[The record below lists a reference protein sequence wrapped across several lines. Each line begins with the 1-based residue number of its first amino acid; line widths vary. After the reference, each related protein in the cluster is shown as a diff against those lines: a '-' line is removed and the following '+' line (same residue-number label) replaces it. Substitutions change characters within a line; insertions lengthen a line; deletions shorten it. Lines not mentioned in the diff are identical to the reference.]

1 MNKQTL
7 ANMFGIETH
16 EEDVR
21 RMNMEN
27 ESLAQQVARLQV
39 RNDQLHEELAFYK
52 LSDENKIKVMSK
64 DIEELEQTYKA
75 RIREYEE
82 LAARCDKIIDDIEQI
97 GHREFARGRQAAYSE
112 MGIWRLDA
120 LDAGNHLVMDKN
132 GDVYELLED
141 LEDVKASDD
150 AVVNTVSTSEI
161 EIDDLTEEKHK
172 ELQELAK
179 IYYT

>member
-27 ESLAQQVARLQV
+27 ESLVSQVARLQI

-52 LSDENKIKVMSK
+52 LADEDKIKLIREDADQAYEICVKLATKCDKM
-64 DIEELEQTYKA
+64 IEEM
-75 RIREYEE
+75 
-82 LAARCDKIIDDIEQI
+82 EQI
-97 GHREFARGRQAAYSE
+97 AHREFARGRQAAYSE

-120 LDAGNHLVMDKN
+120 LDAGNRLVMDKN
-132 GDVYELLED
+132 GDVYELLND
-141 LEDVKASDD
+141 LEDVKPNDND
-150 AVVNTVSTSEI
+150 NVNTVSTQEFEKAVEDYLGSEI
-161 EIDDLTEEKHK
+161 ELDDLV
-172 ELQELAK
+172 
-179 IYYT
+179 

>member
-27 ESLAQQVARLQV
+27 ESLASQVARLQI

-52 LSDENKIKVMSK
+52 LADEDKVKLIREDADQAYDIYVKLATKCDKM
-64 DIEELEQTYKA
+64 IEEM
-75 RIREYEE
+75 
-82 LAARCDKIIDDIEQI
+82 EQI
-97 GHREFARGRQAAYSE
+97 AHREFARGRQAAYSE

-120 LDAGNHLVMDKN
+120 LDAGNRLVMDACGN
-132 GDVYELLED
+132 VYELLND
-141 LEDVKASDD
+141 LEDVKADD
-150 AVVNTVSTSEI
+150 NDSVNTVSTQEFKKAVEDYLGSEI
-161 EIDDLTEEKHK
+161 EIDDL
-172 ELQELAK
+172 L
-179 IYYT
+179 

>member
-21 RMNMEN
+21 MMNMEN
-27 ESLAQQVARLQV
+27 ESLAQQVARLQI
-39 RNDQLHEELAFYK
+39 RNDQLQAELAFYK
-52 LSDENKIKVMSK
+52 LTDEEKV
-64 DIEELEQTYKA
+64 QT
-75 RIREYEE
+75 IREDADQAYEIYVK
-82 LAARCDKIIDDIEQI
+82 LATKCDKMIDEIEQI

>member
-21 RMNMEN
+21 RMDMEN
-27 ESLAQQVARLQV
+27 KSLAQQVARLQV

-132 GDVYELLED
+132 GGVYELLED
-141 LEDVKASDD
+141 LEDVKPDVD
-150 AVVNTVSTSEI
+150 TVMTTSLQD
-161 EIDDLTEEKHK
+161 EIDISDLTE
-172 ELQELAK
+172 
-179 IYYT
+179 

>member
-21 RMNMEN
+21 RINMEN

-39 RNDQLHEELAFYK
+39 RNDQLQAELAFYK
-52 LSDENKIKVMSK
+52 LTDEEKV
-64 DIEELEQTYKA
+64 QT
-75 RIREYEE
+75 IREDADQAYEIYVK
-82 LAARCDKIIDDIEQI
+82 LAQKCDKMIDEIEQI

-141 LEDVKASDD
+141 FEDVMADD
-150 AVVNTVSTSEI
+150 NDNVNTVSTSELDKAVEDYIGSEI
-161 EIDDLTEEKHK
+161 EIDDL
-172 ELQELAK
+172 L
-179 IYYT
+179 

>member
-27 ESLAQQVARLQV
+27 ESLASQVARLQI

-52 LSDENKIKVMSK
+52 LADEDKVKLIREDADQAYEIYVKLATKCDKM
-64 DIEELEQTYKA
+64 IEEM
-75 RIREYEE
+75 
-82 LAARCDKIIDDIEQI
+82 EQI
-97 GHREFARGRQAAYSE
+97 AHREFARGRQAAYSE

-120 LDAGNHLVMDKN
+120 LDAGNRLVMDKN
-132 GDVYELLED
+132 GDVYELLND
-141 LEDVKASDD
+141 LEDVKPDD
-150 AVVNTVSTSEI
+150 NDNVNTVSTSEFDKAVEDYLGSEI
-161 EIDDLTEEKHK
+161 ELDDLV
-172 ELQELAK
+172 
-179 IYYT
+179 

>member
-27 ESLAQQVARLQV
+27 ESLASQVARLQI

-52 LSDENKIKVMSK
+52 LADEDKVKLIREDADQAYEIYVKLATKCDKM
-64 DIEELEQTYKA
+64 IEEM
-75 RIREYEE
+75 
-82 LAARCDKIIDDIEQI
+82 EQI
-97 GHREFARGRQAAYSE
+97 AHREFARGRQAAYSE

-120 LDAGNHLVMDKN
+120 LDAGNRLVMDACGN
-132 GDVYELLED
+132 VYELLND
-141 LEDVKASDD
+141 LEDVKPDD
-150 AVVNTVSTSEI
+150 NDSVNTVSTQEFEKAVEDYLGSEI
-161 EIDDLTEEKHK
+161 ELDDLV
-172 ELQELAK
+172 
-179 IYYT
+179 

>member
-27 ESLAQQVARLQV
+27 ESLASQVARLQI

-52 LSDENKIKVMSK
+52 LADEDKVKLIREDADQAYEIYVKLANKCDKM
-64 DIEELEQTYKA
+64 IEEM
-75 RIREYEE
+75 
-82 LAARCDKIIDDIEQI
+82 EQI
-97 GHREFARGRQAAYSE
+97 AHREFARGRQAAYSE

-120 LDAGNHLVMDKN
+120 LDAGNRLVMDACGN
-132 GDVYELLED
+132 VYELLND

-150 AVVNTVSTSEI
+150 NVNTVSTQEFEKAVEDYLGSEI
-161 EIDDLTEEKHK
+161 ELDDLV
-172 ELQELAK
+172 
-179 IYYT
+179 

>member
-21 RMNMEN
+21 RINMEN

-39 RNDQLHEELAFYK
+39 RNDQLQAELAFYK
-52 LSDENKIKVMSK
+52 LTDEEKV
-64 DIEELEQTYKA
+64 QT
-75 RIREYEE
+75 IREDADQAYEIYVK
-82 LAARCDKIIDDIEQI
+82 LAQKCDKMIDEIEQI

-141 LEDVKASDD
+141 FEDVTADD
-150 AVVNTVSTSEI
+150 NDNVNTVSTSELDKAVEDYIGSEI
-161 EIDDLTEEKHK
+161 EIDDL
-172 ELQELAK
+172 L
-179 IYYT
+179 

>member
-27 ESLAQQVARLQV
+27 ESLAQQVARLQI
-39 RNDQLHEELAFYK
+39 RNDQLQAELAFYK
-52 LSDENKIKVMSK
+52 LTDEEKV
-64 DIEELEQTYKA
+64 QT
-75 RIREYEE
+75 IREDADQAYEIYVK
-82 LAARCDKIIDDIEQI
+82 LAQKCDKMIDEIEQI

>member
-27 ESLAQQVARLQV
+27 ESLASQVARLQI

-52 LSDENKIKVMSK
+52 LADEDKVKLIREDADQAYEIYVKLATKCDKM
-64 DIEELEQTYKA
+64 IEEM
-75 RIREYEE
+75 
-82 LAARCDKIIDDIEQI
+82 EQI
-97 GHREFARGRQAAYSE
+97 AHREFARGRQAAYSE

-120 LDAGNHLVMDKN
+120 LDAGNRLVMDACGN
-132 GDVYELLED
+132 VYELLND
-141 LEDVKASDD
+141 LEDVKPDD
-150 AVVNTVSTSEI
+150 NDNVNTVSTQEFEKAVEDYLGSEI
-161 EIDDLTEEKHK
+161 EIDDL
-172 ELQELAK
+172 L
-179 IYYT
+179 